1 MYEYF
6 RQRDSIIGVFGQD
19 FFSMH
24 VLIVEDD
31 LETGDFLRRGLEEA
45 GESAEHVSTVDEA
58 LLLAPQQRF
67 DAIIFDRLLP
77 GMDGMDAVRVLR
89 KANVVTPII
98 MLTALSGIDDR
109 VAGLEAGA
117 DDYMVKPF
125 AFTELYARLQA
136 LLRRQPLAAEVTVL
150 KVADLALDR
159 TTQLVTR
166 SGQPVDLARREY
178 KILEL
183 LMQNVGQ
190 VVTRTMLLER
200 VWGYG
205 FDPRTSIVQTHVSR
219 LRAKVDKPFETE
231 LIRTVRGSG
240 YVIG

>member
-1 MYEYF
+1 
-6 RQRDSIIGVFGQD
+6 
-19 FFSMH
+19 MH

-31 LETGDFLRRGLEEA
+31 LETGEFLTRGLNEA
-45 GESAEHVSTVDEA
+45 GETAEHVSTVDEA

-67 DAIIFDRLLP
+67 DAIVFDRLLP
-77 GMDGMDAVRVLR
+77 GMDGIDAVRVLR
-89 KANVVTPII
+89 KANVETPII

-125 AFTELYARLQA
+125 AFSELYARLQA
-136 LLRRQPLAAEVTVL
+136 LLRRQPLAAEVTTL
-150 KVADLALDR
+150 KVSDLVLDR
-159 TTQLVTR
+159 TTQAVTR
-166 SGQPVDLARREY
+166 AGEPIELARREY

-219 LRAKVDKPFETE
+219 LRAKIDKPYGAE

>member
-1 MYEYF
+1 
-6 RQRDSIIGVFGQD
+6 
-19 FFSMH
+19 MH

-31 LETGDFLRRGLEEA
+31 LETGEFLTRGLKEA
-45 GESAEHVSTVDEA
+45 GETAEHVSSVDEA
-58 LLLAPQQRF
+58 LLLAPQRRF

-77 GMDGMDAVRVLR
+77 GMDGIDAVRVLR
-89 KANVVTPII
+89 KANVETPII

-125 AFTELYARLQA
+125 AFSELYARLQA
-136 LLRRQPLAAEVTVL
+136 LLRRQPLSAEVTVL
-150 KVADLALDR
+150 KVADLMLDR
-159 TTQLVTR
+159 TTQVVTR
-166 SGQPVDLARREY
+166 AGETVELARREY

-219 LRAKVDKPFETE
+219 LRAKVDKPYGAE

>member
-1 MYEYF
+1 
-6 RQRDSIIGVFGQD
+6 
-19 FFSMH
+19 MH

-31 LETGDFLRRGLEEA
+31 AETGDFLIRGLSEA
-45 GESAEHVSTVDEA
+45 GDSAELVTDTDAA

-67 DAIIFDRLLP
+67 DAIVCDRLLP
-77 GMDGMDAVRVLR
+77 GMDGIDAVRLLR
-89 KANVVTPII
+89 QAKVRTPII

-109 VAGLEAGA
+109 VAGLQAGA

-125 AFTELYARLQA
+125 AFSELYARLQA
-136 LLRRQPLAAEVTVL
+136 LLRRQPKTAEVTSL
-150 KVADLALDR
+150 QVADLTLDR
-159 TTQLVTR
+159 VTQKVSR
-166 SGQPVDLARREY
+166 AGQPIELARREY
-178 KILEL
+178 QILDL
-183 LMQNVGQ
+183 LMQHAGQ

-219 LRAKVDKPFETE
+219 LRSKVDKPFERE

-240 YVIG
+240 YVID

>member
-1 MYEYF
+1 MK
-6 RQRDSIIGVFGQD
+6 
-19 FFSMH
+19 
-24 VLIVEDD
+24 
-31 LETGDFLRRGLEEA
+31 T
-45 GESAEHVSTVDEA
+45 AEHVSTVDEA
-58 LLLAPQQRF
+58 LLVAPHQRF
-67 DAIIFDRLLP
+67 DAIVFDRLLP
-77 GMDGMDAVRVLR
+77 GMDGIDAVRVLR
-89 KANVVTPII
+89 AANVETPII

-125 AFTELYARLQA
+125 AFSELYARLHA
-136 LLRRQPLAAEVTVL
+136 LLRRQPLSTEVTLL
-150 KVADLALDR
+150 KVADLVLDR
-159 TTQLVTR
+159 TTQVVR
-166 SGQPVDLARREY
+166 RAGHPVELARREY

-183 LMQNVGQ
+183 LMLNVGQ

-219 LRAKVDKPFETE
+219 LRAKVDKPFGAE

>member
-1 MYEYF
+1 
-6 RQRDSIIGVFGQD
+6 
-19 FFSMH
+19 MH

>member
-1 MYEYF
+1 M
-6 RQRDSIIGVFGQD
+6 IGQATPRRP
-19 FFSMH
+19 SMH

-31 LETGDFLRRGLEEA
+31 LETGEFIQRGLQEA
-45 GESAEHVSTVDEA
+45 GDSAQHVTGADEA
-58 LLLAPQQRF
+58 LTLAPQQQF
-67 DAIIFDRLLP
+67 DAIVFDRLLP
-77 GMDGMDAVRVLR
+77 GMDGIDAVRLLR
-89 KANVVTPII
+89 EAKVETPMI

-125 AFTELYARLQA
+125 AFSELYARLQA
-136 LLRRQPLAAEVTVL
+136 LLRRQPFNAEVSTLQAGDLVL
-150 KVADLALDR
+150 NR
-159 TTQLVTR
+159 TTQVVTR
-166 SGQPVDLARREY
+166 AGQPIELARREY
-178 KILEL
+178 RILEL
-183 LMQNVGQ
+183 LLLNVGH
-190 VVTRTMLLER
+190 VVTRTMLLDR

-219 LRAKVDKPFETE
+219 LRAKIDKPFDSE

>member
-1 MYEYF
+1 
-6 RQRDSIIGVFGQD
+6 
-19 FFSMH
+19 MH

-31 LETGDFLRRGLEEA
+31 LETGEFLVRGLAEA
-45 GESAEHVSTVDEA
+45 GETAEHVASVDEA

-67 DAIIFDRLLP
+67 DAIVFDRLLP
-77 GMDGMDAVRVLR
+77 GMDGIDAVRVLR
-89 KANVVTPII
+89 QANVKTPII

-109 VAGLEAGA
+109 VAGLDAGA

-125 AFTELYARLQA
+125 AFSELYARLQA
-136 LLRRQPLAAEVTVL
+136 LLRRQPLAAEATTLV
-150 KVADLALDR
+150 VADLVLDR
-159 TTQLVTR
+159 TTQVVTR
-166 SGQPVDLARREY
+166 GGQPIELARREY

-219 LRAKVDKPFETE
+219 LRGKVDKPFANE
-231 LIRTVRGSG
+231 LIKTVRGSG
-240 YVIG
+240 YVID

>member
-1 MYEYF
+1 
-6 RQRDSIIGVFGQD
+6 
-19 FFSMH
+19 MH

-31 LETGDFLRRGLEEA
+31 LETGDFLTRGLNEA
-45 GESAEHVSTVDEA
+45 GETAEHVSTVDEA

-67 DAIIFDRLLP
+67 DAIVFDRLLP
-77 GMDGMDAVRVLR
+77 GMDGIDAVRVLR
-89 KANVVTPII
+89 KANVETPII

-125 AFTELYARLQA
+125 AFSELYARLQA
-136 LLRRQPLAAEVTVL
+136 LLRRQPLTAEVTTL
-150 KVADLALDR
+150 KVSDLVLDR
-159 TTQLVTR
+159 TTQAVTR
-166 SGQPVDLARREY
+166 AGEPIELARREY

-219 LRAKVDKPFETE
+219 LRAKIDKPYGVE

>member
-1 MYEYF
+1 
-6 RQRDSIIGVFGQD
+6 
-19 FFSMH
+19 MH

-31 LETGDFLRRGLEEA
+31 QETGEFILRGLEEA
-45 GESAEHVSTVDEA
+45 GDSAEHATSVEDA
-58 LLLAPQQRF
+58 LVLAPQQRF
-67 DAIIFDRLLP
+67 DAIVFDRLLP
-77 GMDGMDAVRVLR
+77 NMDGIDAVRLLR
-89 KANVVTPII
+89 QANVTKPII

-109 VAGLEAGA
+109 VAGLDAGA

-136 LLRRQPLAAEVTVL
+136 LLRRQPMAAEITRLQVG
-150 KVADLALDR
+150 DLTLDR
-159 TTQLVTR
+159 ATQRVQR
-166 SGQPVDLARREY
+166 SGQDIELARREY

-183 LMQNVGQ
+183 LMQNEGQ

-219 LRAKVDKPFETE
+219 LRSKVDKPFDRE
-231 LIRTVRGSG
+231 LIKTVRGSG

>member
-1 MYEYF
+1 
-6 RQRDSIIGVFGQD
+6 
-19 FFSMH
+19 MH

-31 LETGDFLRRGLEEA
+31 LETGEFLVRGLAEA
-45 GESAEHVSTVDEA
+45 GETAEHVASVDEA

-67 DAIIFDRLLP
+67 DAIVFDRLLP
-77 GMDGMDAVRVLR
+77 GMDGIDAVRVLR
-89 KANVVTPII
+89 QANVKTPII

-109 VAGLEAGA
+109 VAGLDAGA

-125 AFTELYARLQA
+125 AFSELYARLQA
-136 LLRRQPLAAEVTVL
+136 LLRRQPLAAEATTLV
-150 KVADLALDR
+150 VADLVLDR
-159 TTQLVTR
+159 TTQVVTR
-166 SGQPVDLARREY
+166 GGQPIEMARREY
-178 KILEL
+178 EILEL

-219 LRAKVDKPFETE
+219 LRGKVDKPFANE
-231 LIRTVRGSG
+231 LIKTVRGSG
-240 YVIG
+240 YVID

>member
-1 MYEYF
+1 
-6 RQRDSIIGVFGQD
+6 
-19 FFSMH
+19 MH

-31 LETGDFLRRGLEEA
+31 LETGAFLTRGLNEA
-45 GESAEHVSTVDEA
+45 GETAEHVSTVDEA

-67 DAIIFDRLLP
+67 DAIVFDRLLP
-77 GMDGMDAVRVLR
+77 GMDGIDAVRVLR
-89 KANVVTPII
+89 KANVETPII

-125 AFTELYARLQA
+125 AFSELYARLQA
-136 LLRRQPLAAEVTVL
+136 LLRRQPLAAEVTTL
-150 KVADLALDR
+150 KVSDLVLDR
-159 TTQLVTR
+159 TTQAVTR
-166 SGQPVDLARREY
+166 AGEPIELARREY

-219 LRAKVDKPFETE
+219 LRAKIDKPYGAE